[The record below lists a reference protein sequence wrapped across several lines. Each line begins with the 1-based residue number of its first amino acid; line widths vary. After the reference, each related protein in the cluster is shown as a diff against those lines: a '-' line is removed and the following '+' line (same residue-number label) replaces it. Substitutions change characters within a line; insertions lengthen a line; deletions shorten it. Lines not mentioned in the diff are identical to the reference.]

1 MGLKKLIIV
10 PQIENLEKI
19 RLLEKKTNN
28 KIKVTTLCNK
38 RYQCHGHRS
47 S

>member
-19 RLLEKKTNN
+19 RSTEETNK
-28 KIKVTTLCNK
+28 KIKVTTLSNK
-38 RYQCHGHRS
+38 RYQCHGHRNS
-47 S
+47 